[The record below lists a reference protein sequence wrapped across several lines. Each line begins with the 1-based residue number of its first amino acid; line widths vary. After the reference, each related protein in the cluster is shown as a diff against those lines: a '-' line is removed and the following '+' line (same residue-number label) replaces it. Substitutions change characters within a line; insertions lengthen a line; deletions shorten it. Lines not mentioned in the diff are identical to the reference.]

1 MTDRQNDGAGRPPK
15 TGVLGAGQAAA
26 VGVLEPTHAEI
37 RSRLSDYMDGS
48 LPDSD
53 QTEIS
58 RHLDECPDCRA
69 FWRTLVEVIH
79 ATGQL
84 PRHQLTPGASQRIL
98 QQLASSS
105 AQT

>member
-1 MTDRQNDGAGRPPK
+1 MTDRQNDGAGRPPE
-15 TGVLGAGQAAA
+15 TGVLGAGHVAA

-48 LPDSD
+48 LPDPD
-53 QTEIS
+53 QTDIS
-58 RHLDECPDCRA
+58 RHLDECADCRA

-84 PRHQLTPGASQRIL
+84 PRPELPPDASQRIL
-98 QQLASSS
+98 QQLTSTS
-105 AQT
+105 AQP